1 MTYATEEAVLNNQ
14 WNAAQEANITEQ
26 ARRAPH
32 VLMRPMLML
41 DGTKWCALYGQD
53 LMDGV
58 AGFGDTPEKA
68 MEAFDEA
75 WRTARTPAAVRQ
87 SPDIMKKFDEAIE
100 AIKQA

>member
-1 MTYATEEAVLNNQ
+1 MSYASEQAVLNTQ

-32 VLMRPMLML
+32 VLMRPKIML
-41 DGTKWCALYGQD
+41 DGTMWCALYGDD

-58 AGFGDTPEKA
+58 CGHGETPEKA

-75 WRTARTPAAVRQ
+75 WRSARTPDAVRAAL
-87 SPDIMKKFDEAIE
+87 PIG
-100 AIKQA
+100 

>member
-1 MTYATEEAVLNNQ
+1 MYASEEAVLNSQ

-32 VLMRPMLML
+32 VLMRPKLLL
-41 DGTKWCALYGQD
+41 DGTMWCALYGDD

-58 AGFGDTPEKA
+58 AGFGETPEKA

-75 WRTARTPAAVRQ
+75 WRTARTPAAIRGKNQ
-87 SPDIMKKFDEAIE
+87 IMEKFDAAIE
-100 AIKQA
+100 AIKSA